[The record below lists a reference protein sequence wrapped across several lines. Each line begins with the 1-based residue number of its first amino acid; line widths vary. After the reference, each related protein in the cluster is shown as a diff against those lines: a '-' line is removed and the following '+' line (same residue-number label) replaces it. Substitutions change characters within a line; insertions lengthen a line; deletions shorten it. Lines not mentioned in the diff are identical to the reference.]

1 MRKLVL
7 GILLTALSALF
18 GCATKAPTAE
28 FKKAIADSARICA
41 SDTATVI
48 VVASD
53 GVTLNE
59 ESRKRLESRIKQ
71 KIDEKK
77 SNAPCQG
84 PQRDLVL
91 NSKITQYE
99 EGNKFARAMIAGLGQ
114 IHIDGDFTLTIASKQ
129 DETLAEFTLNKTFA
143 WGGIY
148 GASTGIED
156 VEPAFAD
163 GVASAIVVQTPENTE
178 KK

>member
-28 FKKAIADSARICA
+28 FKKAIADSARNCV

-59 ESRKRLESRIKQ
+59 ESRKRLESRIKAENRRE
-71 KIDEKK
+71 KIKCTLPR
-77 SNAPCQG
+77 SATRSISI
-84 PQRDLVL
+84 QR
-91 NSKITQYE
+91 
-99 EGNKFARAMIAGLGQ
+99 
-114 IHIDGDFTLTIASKQ
+114 
-129 DETLAEFTLNKTFA
+129 
-143 WGGIY
+143 
-148 GASTGIED
+148 
-156 VEPAFAD
+156 
-163 GVASAIVVQTPENTE
+163 
-178 KK
+178 